1 MPAQRGNA
9 LGQRLQH
16 VQPHGCIVLG
26 VQRKADAANA
36 AVMQRLQLCVGDIGV
51 HHGNAARACSAQ
63 RLDGVQR
70 GPVVRA
76 MRTRLDDDGALQPHG
91 AAQLRIVGSRG
102 MGSKTRT
109 KARIEDMQM
118 GVAGACRQCVHQR
131 LSCAAAFSASVCW
144 PSVGAAKAGGPG
156 VRSNSTAPAKPR

>member
-1 MPAQRGNA
+1 
-9 LGQRLQH
+9 
-16 VQPHGCIVLG
+16 
-26 VQRKADAANA
+26 
-36 AVMQRLQLCVGDIGV
+36 MQRLQLCVGDIGV
-51 HHGNAARACSAQ
+51 HHGNAARACCAQ
-63 RLDGVQR
+63 GLDGVQR

-102 MGSKTRT
+102 MGAHGLRSLGPKTRIKT
-109 KARIEDMQM
+109 RIEDMQM
-118 GVAGACRQCVHQR
+118 GVAGASGQCLHQQP
-131 LSCAAAFSASVCW
+131 SCAAAFRAWVCW